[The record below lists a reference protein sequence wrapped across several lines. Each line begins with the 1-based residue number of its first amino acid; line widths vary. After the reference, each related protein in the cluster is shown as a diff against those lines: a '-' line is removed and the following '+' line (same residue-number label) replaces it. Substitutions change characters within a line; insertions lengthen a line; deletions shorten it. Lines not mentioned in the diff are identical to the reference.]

1 MTNTLHLLAGSST
14 TTALEAARNLLDLYY
29 IVADSGRG
37 ANACARSDE
46 GITPL
51 HMACAYD
58 CLAMVQLLMHYGA
71 DPMAEDIHGRTP
83 YSMATGNTQRHVVFS

>member
-14 TTALEAARNLLDLYY
+14 TTALEAARNLL
-29 IVADSGRG
+29 GRG